1 MFGRKKRPAQTS
13 AEALAQTVPR
23 DFCSEWLPLAAS
35 ARTEAERRLYASI
48 KEAVPLIDAAIGK
61 IVRLMGKFRIKADN
75 PLAQKTADAF
85 VRDVRVNGSSA
96 GLAAFISEYLDS
108 LLTYGEAVG
117 EMLPDE
123 SQSGICAL
131 YNASLKDVSI
141 RAGASPMELV
151 VCSRG
156 LGLDRPVENQSL
168 VLATLFRQKSGTVR
182 GTPLLEGL
190 PVITG
195 ILTRIFKA
203 VKTNWER
210 AGDMRFAVT
219 YDPKD
224 GGFSAEIARP
234 IASEWKQAMRSD
246 RVCDFVAAGDVSIKV
261 IGSEARM
268 PDCEVPVRIML
279 EQLVAKLGIPPF
291 LLGLSWSS
299 TERMSAQQADILT
312 SELEYYRAAVEP
324 VIRKIVTAHLRLAG
338 VHGDFEIEWNDINLQ
353 DAVELSQ
360 ARLNNARAMQIEKE
374 NGLEGY
380 DEF

>member
-1 MFGRKKRPAQTS
+1 MFGRKKHAVQNPVAK
-13 AEALAQTVPR
+13 AAQTVPR
-23 DFCSEWLPLAAS
+23 EFRSEWLPFCTAKQTA
-35 ARTEAERRLYASI
+35 AERQLYASI

-61 IVRLMGKFRIKADN
+61 IVRLIGKFRIKADN
-75 PLAQKTADAF
+75 PLAQKTADEF

-117 EMLPDE
+117 EMLLDE
-123 SQSGICAL
+123 SQSGVRAL

-141 RAGASPMELV
+141 EAGASPMELV

-156 LGLDRPVENQSL
+156 FGLNRPVENQAL

-182 GTPLLEGL
+182 GTSLLEGL
-190 PVITG
+190 PAISG

-210 AGDMRFAVT
+210 VGDMRFAVT

-224 GGFSAEIARP
+224 SGFSEENARQ

-261 IGSEARM
+261 IGSEANM

-291 LLGLSWSS
+291 LLGISWSS

-338 VHGDFEIEWNDINLQ
+338 VHGSFEIEWNNINLQ

-374 NGLEGY
+374 YGLEGY